1 VGEDK
6 ARFALAG
13 IGQGDVF
20 TSPLQMALIAA
31 GIGHGGVIMKPHV
44 VKEIQNSDGKTVRTI
59 GAEPWKTCMSPE
71 TANALTGMMVDVV
84 NQGTG
89 VNAQINGV
97 EVAGKTGTA
106 QTGVAGENPHA
117 WFIAF
122 APANAPKYAVAV
134 IVEHGGNF
142 GNEATG
148 GQVAAPMAKK
158 VLETLLATNP

>member
-1 VGEDK
+1 
-6 ARFALAG
+6 
-13 IGQGDVF
+13 
-20 TSPLQMALIAA
+20 LQMALIAA

-59 GAEPWKTCMSPE
+59 GEPWTTCMSPA

-106 QTGVAGENPHA
+106 QTGVPGEAPHA

-134 IVEHGGNF
+134 IVEHGGNAQS
-142 GNEATG
+142 EATG
-148 GQVAAPMAKK
+148 GQTAAPMAKK

>member
-1 VGEDK
+1 
-6 ARFALAG
+6 
-13 IGQGDVF
+13 
-20 TSPLQMALIAA
+20 
-31 GIGHGGVIMKPHV
+31 
-44 VKEIQNSDGKTVRTI
+44 
-59 GAEPWKTCMSPE
+59 
-71 TANALTGMMVDVV
+71 MVDVV